1 MTKAAIR
8 QAALKCFAEQGYD
21 ATSMAEIAGDVGIKA
36 PAIYAH
42 FKGKT
47 ELYLELV
54 HRVSEKELEY
64 TRHFLSTT
72 DEAEKVLLHFLQDM
86 GPRFESTPDLRFML
100 NVYYLPP
107 PKLSGQLIAIL
118 ERYNTDREILVNDIF
133 KRLPPC
139 RVPPEQLASAYLGI
153 MDGIQ
158 AEVLYG
164 GMEKFQKR
172 LEAFWA
178 LFRLAFDS

>member
-1 MTKAAIR
+1 MTKEAIR
-8 QAALKCFAEQGYD
+8 LAALKRFAEQGYD

-47 ELYLELV
+47 ELFLELA
-54 HRVSEKELEY
+54 HRVFAKELEY
-64 TRHFLSTT
+64 TRQFLSENAQSENGLFHFLR
-72 DEAEKVLLHFLQDM
+72 DV

-100 NVYYLPP
+100 GVYYLPP
-107 PKLSGQLIAIL
+107 PKVSGQLVPIL
-118 ERYNTDREILVNDIF
+118 EAYNTDREILVNDLF

-153 MDGIQ
+153 MDSIQ
-158 AEVLYG
+158 AEILYG
-164 GMEKFQKR
+164 GMEKFRNR
-172 LEAFWA
+172 LDA
-178 LFRLAFDS
+178 LWGLLRLALER

>member
-1 MTKAAIR
+1 MTKEAIR
-8 QAALKCFAEQGYD
+8 QAALKRFAEQGYD

-54 HRVSEKELEY
+54 QRVSDKELEY

-72 DEAEKVLLHFLQDM
+72 GEAEKVLLQFLQDI

-107 PKLSGQLIAIL
+107 PKLAGELMGIL
-118 ERYNTDREILVNDIF
+118 DAYISNREIFVNNLF
-133 KRLPPC
+133 RHLTPT

-153 MDGIQ
+153 MEGIQ

-164 GMEKFQKR
+164 GLEKFQKR

-178 LFRLAFDS
+178 LFQLAFDR

>member
-1 MTKAAIR
+1 MTKEAIR
-8 QAALKCFAEQGYD
+8 QAALKRFAEQGYD
-21 ATSMAEIAGDVGIKA
+21 ATSMAEIAGDVSIKA

-47 ELYLELV
+47 ELFLELV
-54 HRVSEKELEY
+54 HRAFEKELEY
-64 TRHFLSTT
+64 TRQFLSKI
-72 DEAEKVLLHFLQDM
+72 DEAEEVLLHFLQEV
-86 GPRFESTPDLRFML
+86 GPRFESSPDLRFML

-107 PKLSGQLIAIL
+107 PKTAGQLAAVL
-118 ERYNTDREILVNDIF
+118 ETYNSDREIVINDIF

-153 MDGIQ
+153 MDSIQ
-158 AEVLYG
+158 AELLYG

-172 LEAFWA
+172 LEALWG
-178 LFRLAFDS
+178 LFQLAFDR